1 MTNNELSKLKNGD
14 AVVIT
19 KDGKMFNGLVIHIES
34 HRNYKGITL
43 YGSAYVHYMPDDIN
57 DISYPFGTANYFNA
71 DELELPI
78 NHSYIKKLLTTIIE
92 KL

>member
-1 MTNNELSKLKNGD
+1 MTNNELLKLKNGD

-19 KDGKMFNGLVIHIES
+19 INGKNYNGLVVEVHTPRPYNDIKYYS
-34 HRNYKGITL
+34 
-43 YGSAYVHYMPDDIN
+43 SAYVHYMPDDIN
-57 DISYPFGTANYFNA
+57 DISYPYGTANYFKA

-78 NHSYIKKLLTTIIE
+78 NKSYVKKLLKTTID